1 MLKYLSMN
9 TSIRKLKKEEFPKLL
24 RQMEDSPKELFV
36 KGKMPEKDSVF
47 LCIVGSRKAGNYGK
61 EVCSKIIEK
70 LSGYRVVIVSGLALG
85 IDSFAHREALKAGL
99 KTVAI
104 PGSGLDS
111 SVIYPRSHL
120 NLANE
125 IVSSGGALLSEYKPD
140 FKATSWS
147 FPKRN
152 RIMAGMSQ
160 GVLVIEAEKKS
171 GSLITARLGLEY
183 NREVCAVPGS
193 IFSSTSTGTNY
204 LIQQGAY
211 PVTSAKDICEIFKLE
226 KIKNRKLALKEKL
239 SEKEN
244 LLMKYIK
251 NQTNKNEV
259 IAKSGLSVSEANCLI
274 TSLELKGIITESG
287 GVIFPKQD

>member
-1 MLKYLSMN
+1 MKS
-9 TSIRKLKKEEFPKLL
+9 SIRKLKKEEFPELL
-24 RQMEDSPKELFV
+24 QQIEDPPEELFV
-36 KGKMPEKDSVF
+36 KGEMPEKDSVF
-47 LCIVGSRKAGNYGK
+47 LCVVGSRKASNYGK
-61 EVCSKIIEK
+61 EACSKIIEK
-70 LSGYRVVIVSGLALG
+70 LSRYRVVIVSGLALG
-85 IDSFAHREALKAGL
+85 IDSYAHREALKAGL
-99 KTVAI
+99 KTVAV

-120 NLANE
+120 NLAHE
-125 IVSSGGALLSEYKPD
+125 IVNSGGALLSEYKPD

-171 GSLITARLGLEY
+171 GSLITARLSLEY

-193 IFSSTSTGTNY
+193 IFSSTSSGTNY

-211 PVTSAKDICEIFKLE
+211 PVTSAKDICNLFKLE
-226 KIKNRKLALKEKL
+226 KIQNSKLALKEKL
-239 SEKEN
+239 SKNET
-244 LLMKYIK
+244 LIMKYVK
-251 NQTNKNEV
+251 KQTSKNEV

-274 TSLELKGIITESG
+274 TSLELKGLIKESG